1 MFIRAF
7 LPIAIGMTEIK
18 IKLEQMKLAIIT
30 AIKEFEKDIRVQ
42 LKKAEVKT
50 FSFREVTG
58 YRDST
63 EDSIESNWFS
73 SEMNQTES
81 ILFYA
86 FVKKENVDKLFEL
99 IEDFNNNQKTLSH
112 IHLAVLNIEKSN

>member
-1 MFIRAF
+1 
-7 LPIAIGMTEIK
+7 
-18 IKLEQMKLAIIT
+18 MKLVIIT
-30 AIKEFEKDIRVQ
+30 AIKQFEKDIILQ

-50 FSFREVTG
+50 FSFKEVKG

-63 EDSIESNWFS
+63 EDAVESNWFS

-86 FVKKENVDKLFEL
+86 FVKKENVDMLFEL
-99 IEDFNNNQKTLSH
+99 IKDFNSTQKTMSH
-112 IHLAVLNIEKSN
+112 IHVAVLNIEKSN

>member
-1 MFIRAF
+1 
-7 LPIAIGMTEIK
+7 
-18 IKLEQMKLAIIT
+18 MKLVIIT
-30 AIKEFEKDIRVQ
+30 AIKEFEKDIKLQ

-63 EDSIESNWFS
+63 ADAVESNWFS

-81 ILFYA
+81 MLFYA
-86 FVKKENVDKLFEL
+86 FVKKENVALLFDL
-99 IEDFNNNQKTLSH
+99 INDFNNLQKTKSH
-112 IHLAVLNIEKSN
+112 IHVASLNIEKSN